1 MSYFK
6 VMLQYPLQPV
16 VFAKGLHKI
25 SHKKAAPRP
34 SDQSTVSHK
43 GWLIDVQLLLRLSIT
58 LRITLLQTC
67 DGP

>member
-6 VMLQYPLQPV
+6 VMLQPQLQRV

-25 SHKKAAPRP
+25 CHKKAAPSP
-34 SDQSTVSHK
+34 SDQSAVSHK

>member
-1 MSYFK
+1 
-6 VMLQYPLQPV
+6 MLQHQLQRV

-25 SHKKAAPRP
+25 CHKKAAPSP
-34 SDQSTVSHK
+34 SDQSAAVSHK